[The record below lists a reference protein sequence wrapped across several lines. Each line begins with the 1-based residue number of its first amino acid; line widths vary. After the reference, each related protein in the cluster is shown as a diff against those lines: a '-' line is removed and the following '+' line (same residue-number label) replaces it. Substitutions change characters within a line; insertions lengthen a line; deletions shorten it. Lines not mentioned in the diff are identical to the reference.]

1 MKKMKIGDYILTK
14 DIPDQETLDRIRECV
29 KKMGYRV
36 SEGYGIKYSKSSI
49 CSYLRLHED
58 GDLFFTGSLRSGS
71 NRYTPQEI
79 FTMVEEPNMKEDI
92 KQTIDRMKQEIATLE
107 EQLQE
112 SEKEVTYKRGDRFYI
127 GEDRDGEEYLL
138 AHVDNA
144 PQGLWD
150 GMFCLVSI
158 ENGNRYRN
166 PTKVADY
173 TMVTVEEMLTLTNVE
188 SFQLIEK

>member
-1 MKKMKIGDYILTK
+1 MKKMKAGDYILTK
-14 DIPDQETLDRIRECV
+14 DIPDQETLDRIRSCV

-36 SEGYGIKYSKSSI
+36 SKQYGRHLGMVTRNKSLLLDDEGDLMSTSLSR
-49 CSYLRLHED
+49 CD
-58 GDLFFTGSLRSGS
+58 GD
-71 NRYTPQEI
+71 RYTPQEI
-79 FTMVEEPNMKEDI
+79 FAMVEKPNMKEDI

-127 GEDRDGEEYLL
+127 GEDHDGEEYLL

-173 TMVTVEEMLTLTNVE
+173 TMVTVEEMLTLTNGA